1 MLFDTISDMGL
12 WLGIG
17 AAAFAA
23 TAVSL
28 LLVLVVRGRQ
38 DDARRLEAA
47 LRESSDRLEETLASI
62 TSALELARV
71 DIEQLHRLGE
81 IGGSIDLDDVLER
94 TLKAASSLELVDA
107 AMIVIPD
114 DGQPVVATI
123 GLSDQEAR
131 AHSPSAPLDGPLH
144 AVDVDDHDAGERRFS
159 GGQIR
164 GGHTLALREGTGE
177 AIGALAVY
185 WRDVDREL
193 DGEHRSELEQLA
205 ATAARALENASR
217 FREARQLADLDSLTG
232 LHNYRFFHETLAR
245 EVARAHRYGRRLA
258 LILLDVDDL
267 KAVNSRAG
275 HLAGD
280 AVLAVAA
287 ARVQGAVR
295 GTDIAGRVGGDE
307 LAVILPESGLRDA
320 ENLYA
325 RLQGS
330 VASQQESD
338 AAIRLSAGIA
348 ELRRSEGEAALFER
362 ADAALYEAKR
372 MGKGR
377 SISSR
382 PAHDSAPGSA
392 SRGDGRRAGG
402 SRS

>member
-1 MLFDTISDMGL
+1 MLFDTISDAGP
-12 WLGIG
+12 WLGLG
-17 AAAFAA
+17 AAAFAVA
-23 TAVSL
+23 AASV

-62 TSALELARV
+62 TGALDVARA
-71 DIEQLHRLGE
+71 DIEWLRRLGE

-94 TLKAASSLELVDA
+94 TLKAAGSLEIVDA
-107 AMIVIPD
+107 AMIVVPD
-114 DGQPVVATI
+114 DGQPVVATM
-123 GLSDQEAR
+123 GLSDEEAR
-131 AHSPSAPLDGPLH
+131 AHSPSEPLDSPLH
-144 AVDVDDHDAGERRFS
+144 AVDVDDRDPGERRFS
-159 GGQIR
+159 DGEIR
-164 GGHTLALREGTGE
+164 GGRTLTLREETGE
-177 AIGALAVY
+177 GIGALALF

-193 DGEHRSELEQLA
+193 DEEHHSELEQLA
-205 ATAARALENASR
+205 AAAARAIGNACR
-217 FREARQLADLDSLTG
+217 FREARQLADVDSLTG

-258 LILLDVDDL
+258 LILLDVDDF
-267 KAVNSRAG
+267 KAVNDRAG

-287 ARVQGAVR
+287 ARVQSAVR

-307 LAVILPESGLRDA
+307 LAVILPESGLHDA

-325 RLQGS
+325 RLQDS
-330 VASQQESD
+330 VASQRESD
-338 AAIRLSAGIA
+338 ADIRLSAGIA
-348 ELRRSEGEAALFER
+348 ELGPREGEAAFFER

-377 SISSR
+377 SISSGA
-382 PAHDSAPGSA
+382 AHSAAGPA
-392 SRGDGRRAGG
+392 SRGDGRRSLG